1 MRKNDFKKT
10 TSHIYVFDIADIL
23 SENFL
28 NVREQSKSLNIVYN
42 ILNNLNDGKIIQN
55 LKESKFERMLQMI
68 INKTLLVKC
77 TIFLFVFISQMTES
91 IESLET
97 LRKIIKLKPSNSIS
111 QVEDFNMNIKLK
123 ELENYPPSRLAQTSF
138 CDMPSTINLNV
149 PDTFKDDQG
158 NAEVINNLENEVN
171 ILKKMILKKENE
183 DYFNLNNQSMNYLLD
198 SGRKFKNEIYNN
210 NNKNHL
216 LSQSSNLLRSNCKNV
231 MNLSTFTAS
240 KVKPFENFMS
250 NTKPSRYGFN
260 PENEFDLSY
269 RKDNFKINY
278 DEFIIKENEDLKEQL
293 LEIKRSF
300 TEIIKEKDNKIK
312 NFSKIIQNNESN
324 LNEMEINYKEIN
336 LQYKDLLE
344 ENKRKEDEIN
354 DLNFKIKNG
363 DKSLNCELAIKI
375 KEISQGNDK
384 INQLYNNEII
394 KNNNLF
400 IENEKISTDMQK
412 LKSSNEKLQNEL
424 STINNELSV
433 YKNRSS
439 SYDNVV
445 NQLNSKN
452 NNLTTEV
459 SELKKK
465 IVEIQKKKPL
475 VVDKTPIATKLGK
488 ICKCELYEKRM
499 QSNIEEIAKLNKE
512 LKNLKSED
520 KNKSTREKENVI
532 NLLFRKKITLV
543 SMRKLLKSH

>member
-1 MRKNDFKKT
+1 
-10 TSHIYVFDIADIL
+10 
-23 SENFL
+23 
-28 NVREQSKSLNIVYN
+28 
-42 ILNNLNDGKIIQN
+42 
-55 LKESKFERMLQMI
+55 
-68 INKTLLVKC
+68 
-77 TIFLFVFISQMTES
+77 
-91 IESLET
+91 
-97 LRKIIKLKPSNSIS
+97 
-111 QVEDFNMNIKLK
+111 
-123 ELENYPPSRLAQTSF
+123 
-138 CDMPSTINLNV
+138 MPSTINLNV

-412 LKSSNEKLQNEL
+412 LKSSNEKNY
-424 STINNELSV
+424 S
-433 YKNRSS
+433 
-439 SYDNVV
+439 
-445 NQLNSKN
+445 
-452 NNLTTEV
+452 
-459 SELKKK
+459 
-465 IVEIQKKKPL
+465 
-475 VVDKTPIATKLGK
+475 
-488 ICKCELYEKRM
+488 
-499 QSNIEEIAKLNKE
+499 
-512 LKNLKSED
+512 
-520 KNKSTREKENVI
+520 
-532 NLLFRKKITLV
+532 
-543 SMRKLLKSH
+543 